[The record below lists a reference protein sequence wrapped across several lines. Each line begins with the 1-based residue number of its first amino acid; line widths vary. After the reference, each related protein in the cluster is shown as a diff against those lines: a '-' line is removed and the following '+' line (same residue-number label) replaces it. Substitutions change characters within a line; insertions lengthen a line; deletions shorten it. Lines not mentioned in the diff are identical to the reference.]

1 MASSCCYAF
10 PSIVIHSKPP
20 PPNIPNMLGLYE
32 VGGVLAGG
40 GMATIYLGRPYG
52 SRGAQHLVALKVIK
66 DEFVRDVT
74 YVNMFLDEARILS
87 RLSHPNVVKTL
98 EFGISGDHRFI
109 AMELLVGR
117 PLSDVWNECEDR
129 ATRIPPALAAG
140 ICARVGRGL
149 HYAHDLKD
157 ENGTALEVIHRDVN
171 PTNIFITY
179 DGAVKLIDFGLA
191 KSVGRKARSAE
202 GIVKGKV
209 PYLSPE
215 QLAQSKIDRRTDVYT
230 LGATLWELTVG
241 TRLFKRDSDADT
253 IKAILRRNIPD
264 PTELIEGYPPQLWS
278 IIRRALE
285 TSLDARYPTA
295 AAMSEDIDAFVQ
307 KSDEEIA
314 LELKA
319 FLAELFPGERESQL
333 AMLQKATMR

>member
-1 MASSCCYAF
+1 
-10 PSIVIHSKPP
+10 
-20 PPNIPNMLGLYE
+20 MLGLYE

-52 SRGAQHLVALKVIK
+52 SRGVKHLVALKVIK
-66 DEFVRDVT
+66 DEFVRDIA

-87 RLSHPNVVKTL
+87 RLSHPNVVKTF
-98 EFGISGDHRFI
+98 EFGVSGDHRFI

-117 PLSDVWNECEDR
+117 PLSEVWNECEDR
-129 ATRIPPALAAG
+129 KLRLPPLLAAW
-140 ICARVGRGL
+140 ICSRVGHGL
-149 HYAHDLKD
+149 HYAHELKD
-157 ENGTALEVIHRDVN
+157 DTGTALEVIHRDVN

-179 DGAVKLIDFGLA
+179 DGGVKLIDFGLA

-215 QLAQSKIDRRTDVYT
+215 QLTQSKVDRRTDVYT

-241 TRLFKRDSDADT
+241 TRLFKRDNDADT

-264 PTELIEGYPPQLWS
+264 PTELIENYPPQLWS

-285 TSLDARYPTA
+285 TSLDTRYPTA
-295 AAMSEDIDAFVQ
+295 EAMSADLDAFVNQ
-307 KSDEEIA
+307 PARQLSALESDEEMA
-314 LELKA
+314 MKLKA
-319 FLAELFPGERESQL
+319 FLAELFPGEQEAQN
-333 AMLQKATMR
+333 AMLVQATMR

>member
-1 MASSCCYAF
+1 
-10 PSIVIHSKPP
+10 
-20 PPNIPNMLGLYE
+20 MLGLYE

-52 SRGAQHLVALKVIK
+52 SRGVKHLVALKVIK
-66 DEFVRDVT
+66 DEFVRDLT

-87 RLSHPNVVKTL
+87 RLSHPNVVKTV
-98 EFGISGDHRFI
+98 EFGVSGDHRFI

-117 PLSDVWNECEDR
+117 PLSEVWNECEDTKR
-129 ATRIPPALAAG
+129 RIPPILAAW
-140 ICARVGRGL
+140 ICARVGHGL
-149 HYAHDLKD
+149 HYAHELKD
-157 ENGTALEVIHRDVN
+157 EHGTPLEVIHRDVN

-179 DGAVKLIDFGLA
+179 DGGVKLIDFGLA

-215 QLAQSKIDRRTDVYT
+215 QLTQSKVDRRTDVYT

-241 TRLFKRDSDADT
+241 TRLFKRDNDADT

-264 PTELIEGYPPQLWS
+264 PTELIENYPPQLWS
-278 IIRRALE
+278 IIKRALE
-285 TSLDARYPTA
+285 TSLDTRYPTA
-295 AAMSEDIDAFVQ
+295 ETMSADLDSFVKKPDDEMAAM
-307 KSDEEIA
+307 
-314 LELKA
+314 LKG
-319 FLAELFPGERESQL
+319 FLAELFPGEQEAQN
-333 AMLQKATMR
+333 AMLVQATMR

>member
-1 MASSCCYAF
+1 
-10 PSIVIHSKPP
+10 
-20 PPNIPNMLGLYE
+20 MLGLYE
-32 VGGVLAGG
+32 VGGVVAGG

-52 SRGAQHLVALKVIK
+52 SRGVKHLVALKVIK
-66 DEFVRDVT
+66 DEFVRDIT

-98 EFGISGDHRFI
+98 EFGVSGDHRFI

-117 PLSDVWNECEDR
+117 PLSEVWSECEYKKQL
-129 ATRIPPALAAG
+129 IPPQLAAW

-149 HYAHDLKD
+149 HYAHELKD
-157 ENGTALEVIHRDVN
+157 ETGTPLEVIHRDVN

-179 DGAVKLIDFGLA
+179 DGGVKLIDFGLA

-215 QLAQSKIDRRTDVYT
+215 QLTQSKVDRRTDVYT

-264 PTELIEGYPPQLWS
+264 PTELVENYPPELWS
-278 IIRRALE
+278 IIKRALE
-285 TSLDARYPTA
+285 TSLESRYPSA
-295 AAMSEDIDAFVQ
+295 EAMSADLEAFVM
-307 KSDEEIA
+307 KTDEEMA

-319 FLAELFPGERESQL
+319 FLLELFPGEHEAQMN
-333 AMLQKATMR
+333 MLVQATMR